1 MRFGSRPYMR
11 CPHRTRLAHSS
22 RAPASSASDTPP
34 ALAVPAF
41 PCSPRR
47 RRQPWVAPRTSSS
60 RASRSV
66 LSRPLSSPVAS
77 PSRRA
82 LLVAEIG
89 WIGPPFS
96 PSVPPAAERRGAAVY
111 IDLARKLVWSH
122 IVAREG
128 FVIAEFGFAVSAKG
142 DRVLDRSAESPT
154 SMYHM

>member
-1 MRFGSRPYMR
+1 M
-11 CPHRTRLAHSS
+11 
-22 RAPASSASDTPP
+22 
-34 ALAVPAF
+34 
-41 PCSPRR
+41 
-47 RRQPWVAPRTSSS
+47 
-60 RASRSV
+60 

-77 PSRRA
+77 PSRRFF
-82 LLVAEIG
+82 LVAEIG

-142 DRVLDRSAESPT
+142 DRVLDRSSFNSCFNFLMTYLFYSQELQCNLALNYSVLCPQYYSVIYPRISLQSPCFLFIIAV
-154 SMYHM
+154 